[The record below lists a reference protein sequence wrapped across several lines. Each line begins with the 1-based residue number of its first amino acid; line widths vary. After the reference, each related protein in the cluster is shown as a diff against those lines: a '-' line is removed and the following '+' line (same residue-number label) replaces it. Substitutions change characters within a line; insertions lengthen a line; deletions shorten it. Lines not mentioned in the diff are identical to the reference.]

1 MAAEGENVTGEKDKS
16 DDQQPDAASI
26 DSFTIEALL
35 LIKEAQQQHGLRHG
49 DYQRY
54 RSYCSRRIRRIRKS
68 LHFPQG
74 ARNRVAPKK
83 VTVELLTDSRY
94 IQLPLFC
101 AERCWAYA
109 MQLKSEANT
118 EPRKRFH
125 MASRLKKAVQYAD
138 ELAALCESPKC
149 DARTKL
155 ECQAYNA
162 WIHGSLQF
170 EFSNWEK
177 AMEYFTK
184 AKTIYEKLAGAFT
197 EEQQAVYQQRV
208 DEIAPNLRYCAYNIG
223 DESALQDL
231 QKMRIAA
238 GGDQLSSKLDDL
250 LSQTREKQATTL
262 SEVTWRGRTVQVK
275 VETVRL
281 FLLSMADADRELQTA
296 DTADSKISIY
306 ETLLKQCIEAQQALR
321 DSLQE
326 DTVFK
331 AAIRGQQIEGK
342 ITNQHY
348 LYSYLTYLRLKIAVE
363 RNLHLIE
370 NLRQYLPDRQ
380 VEEGRK
386 ITKPQDLVRLYDIII
401 QNLGDIPNLP
411 GVEEDPTLSEEIAVR
426 VSGYK
431 AFRLFYIARAYTSAK
446 KWTEAIALYERT
458 LEYAK
463 TAVQGYTQ
471 FKSKDAFYQLEASRL
486 AELRGEIQGMMY
498 SCHAN
503 SILDVNQT
511 DREPA
516 TSTSAT
522 ITRKSLGE
530 RLDDYVEDRSLV
542 GKKPFVTTFPP
553 DFQPIPCRPLFF
565 DLALNHVHFPA
576 LDDKLEQTTKKAAGG
591 GLTGFV
597 KGWLWGGG
605 DKK

>member
-1 MAAEGENVTGEKDKS
+1 MAAEGENVTGEKPKS
-16 DDQQPDAASI
+16 DDQQSDTATI
-26 DSFTIEALL
+26 DSFTVEALL

-74 ARNRVAPKK
+74 GRNRVTPKK
-83 VTVELLTDSRY
+83 VTGDLLTDSRY

-138 ELAALCESPKC
+138 ELAMLCESPKC

-155 ECQAYNA
+155 ECQAYSA
-162 WIHGSLQF
+162 WIHGSLHF
-170 EFSNWEK
+170 ELSNWEK
-177 AMEYFTK
+177 AVEFFTK
-184 AKTIYEKLAGAFT
+184 AKTIYAKLAGAFT

-223 DESALQDL
+223 DETALIDL
-231 QKMRIAA
+231 QKMRVAA

-250 LSQTREKQATTL
+250 LSQTREKQTTTL

-281 FLLSMADADRELQTA
+281 FLLSMGDAEKELETA
-296 DTADSKISIY
+296 DTADSKVSIY

-321 DSLQE
+321 DSVQE

-331 AAIRGQQIEGK
+331 AAIRGQPIEGK
-342 ITNQHY
+342 ITNLHY
-348 LYSYLTYLRLKIAVE
+348 LYSYLTFLRLKIAIE

-401 QNLGDIPNLP
+401 QNLGEIPNLA
-411 GVEEDPTLSEEIAVR
+411 GVEEDSTLSEEINIR

-431 AFRLFYIARAYTSAK
+431 AFRLFYIARAYAGAK

-463 TAVQGYTQ
+463 KAVGGYKN
-471 FKSKDAFYQLEASRL
+471 FKSKDAQYQVEATHLS
-486 AELRGEIQGMMY
+486 ELQGEVKGMMF

-503 SILDVNQT
+503 SILDANSAGK
-511 DREPA
+511 EPA
-516 TSTSAT
+516 LTNAAMS
-522 ITRKSLGE
+522 RKSLDE
-530 RLDDYVEDRSLV
+530 RLDNYVEDKSLV
-542 GKKPFVTTFPP
+542 GKKPYITTFPP
-553 DFQPIPCRPLFF
+553 DFQPIPSRPLFF
-565 DLALNHVHFPA
+565 DLALNHVEFPS
-576 LDDKLEQTTKKAAGG
+576 LEDKMEQAQKKAAGG
-591 GLTGFV
+591 GLTGLV

>member
-1 MAAEGENVTGEKDKS
+1 MAAEGENVTGEKEKS
-16 DDQQPDAASI
+16 GDQLSEPGKSE
-26 DSFTIEALL
+26 SYTLEALV

-49 DYQRY
+49 DFQRY
-54 RSYCSRRIRRIRKS
+54 RSYCSRRIKRIRKS

-74 ARNRVAPKK
+74 SRNRVTPKK
-83 VTVELLTDSRY
+83 VTPENLTDSRY

-109 MQLKSEANT
+109 MQLKAEANT
-118 EPRKRFH
+118 ELRKRFH
-125 MASRLKKAVQYAD
+125 MIARLKKAVHYAD
-138 ELAALCESPKC
+138 ELGALCESPKC

-162 WIHGSLQF
+162 WIHGSLRF
-170 EFSNWEK
+170 ELEDWEK
-177 AMEYFTK
+177 AMELFTK

-231 QKMRIAA
+231 QKMRVAA

-250 LSQTREKQATTL
+250 LSQTREKQAATL
-262 SEVTWRGRTVQVK
+262 SEVTWRGRTVPVK

-281 FLLSMADADRELQTA
+281 FLLSQTDAEKELEAA
-296 DTADSKISIY
+296 DTIDSKISIY
-306 ETLLKQCIEAQQALR
+306 ETLLKQCIDAQQALR
-321 DSLQE
+321 DALQE
-326 DTVFK
+326 DAGFK
-331 AAIRGQQIEGK
+331 AAIRGQPVEGK
-342 ITNQHY
+342 VSNQHY
-348 LYSYLTYLRLKIAVE
+348 LYSYLTYLRLKIAIE
-363 RNLHLIE
+363 RNLLLIE

-401 QNLGDIPNLP
+401 QNLGEIPNLH
-411 GVEEDPTLSEEIAVR
+411 GVEEDPTLDEEINARVR
-426 VSGYK
+426 GYK
-431 AFRLFYIARAYTSAK
+431 AFRLFYIARAYASAK
-446 KWTEAIALYERT
+446 KWTEAIALYQRT
-458 LEYAK
+458 VDYAK
-463 TAVQGYTQ
+463 IAVDGY
-471 FKSKDAFYQLEASRL
+471 KKIGSKDVQYKMEMQRL
-486 AELRGEIQGMMY
+486 TELQGEVSGMTY

-503 SILDVNQT
+503 SILDAT
-511 DREPA
+511 PA
-516 TSTSAT
+516 ASQPSTINTSAE
-522 ITRKSLGE
+522 RKPLE
-530 RLDDYVEDRSLV
+530 DRLDEYVEDKSLL
-542 GKKPFVTTFPP
+542 GKKPYVANFPP
-553 DFQPIPCRPLFF
+553 DFEPIPCRPLFF
-565 DLALNHVHFPA
+565 DLALNHVEFPS
-576 LDDKLEQTTKKAAGG
+576 LDDKLEQAQKKAAGG